1 MSFTYGR
8 KQKAAA
14 MAACRWGNLEKVTV
28 EDFQC
33 QVGNGNVKDAE
44 TQTEISFALSSPT
57 NFKENSVSAA
67 SSTAPKL
74 ADYFCDETVRPRDTV
89 SFNCPSV
96 PEKLQCLDIT
106 QINEAIEATKLQP
119 LSQDSMEQQT
129 VSKEACKSSL
139 QAALSQEFH
148 SYIKNASHSIENLT
162 DNAELETC
170 DGQLLLTTS
179 TSLENLVNCD
189 LSNLQHC
196 ECEKETELEFCS
208 VKQNTVEEFEFEC
221 SRCGKKVNIKNSTP
235 VVKATTRPRS
245 AVRNIVA
252 LSFLVNGQYF
262 KDYHKIL
269 GTLGLDH
276 VSSTQWIHIVEWI
289 APFVKTIADRARS
302 KNRSSSTWKLKSSLH
317 IQFDGFYLTR
327 GHYSNNSSATVHDAK
342 TGKIIAYSHRTKRGQ
357 GANWEGTSGGA
368 EGNMFGEMLE
378 DLLGTFSVNKCIMDN
393 DSSCQEILLAKSPD
407 TEIVICGN
415 HRAKTF
421 HADLQKVKNTPC
433 QLSCYSRA
441 LGGGGGA
448 HKMPN
453 VLYFSEGI
461 LVKIHAEF
469 TCFKYEDKKWETH

>member
-1 MSFTYGR
+1 MSSTYGR

-28 EDFQC
+28 QDFQC
-33 QVGNGNVKDAE
+33 QVGNRNLKDAE
-44 TQTEISFALSSPT
+44 TQTEISIALSSPA

-67 SSTAPKL
+67 FLSAPKL
-74 ADYFCDETVRPRDTV
+74 PDVFCDKTVRPCEPV
-89 SFNCPSV
+89 SVNCPSE
-96 PEKLQCLDIT
+96 PEKLHCLDIT

-119 LSQDSMEQQT
+119 LSQDSTEQHT
-129 VSKEACKSSL
+129 VSKEACKLSL
-139 QAALSQEFH
+139 KAALAQEFH
-148 SYIKNASHSIENLT
+148 SYIKNANHSIENLT
-162 DNAELETC
+162 DNGELETC

-179 TSLENLVNCD
+179 TSLENLANSN
-189 LSNLQHC
+189 LSSLQHC
-196 ECEKETELEFCS
+196 DCEKEIEFEFCS

-221 SRCGKKVNIKNSTP
+221 SRCGKKVNLKSSIP

-245 AVRNIVA
+245 AIRNLIA

-289 APFVKTIADRARS
+289 APIVKRIADWSVQEARTEAV
-302 KNRSSSTWKLKSSLH
+302 RRGEKSSLH

-327 GHYSNNSSATVHDAK
+327 GHYSNNSSATVHNAK

-368 EGNMFGEMLE
+368 EGDMFGEMLE
-378 DLLGTFSVNKCIMDN
+378 DLLGTFSINKCTMDN
-393 DSSCQEILLAKSPD
+393 DSSCQEILLAKSPETD
-407 TEIVICGN
+407 IVICGN

-421 HADLQKVKNTPC
+421 HADLPTC
-433 QLSCYSRA
+433 QVSC
-441 LGGGGGA
+441 
-448 HKMPN
+448 
-453 VLYFSEGI
+453 
-461 LVKIHAEF
+461 
-469 TCFKYEDKKWETH
+469 

>member
-1 MSFTYGR
+1 MSSTYGR

-14 MAACRWGNLEKVTV
+14 MAACRWGNSEKVTV
-28 EDFQC
+28 NDFQC

-67 SSTAPKL
+67 FLTAPKL
-74 ADYFCDETVRPRDTV
+74 ADGFCDETVRPREPV
-89 SFNCPSV
+89 SFNCPSE

-106 QINEAIEATKLQP
+106 KINEVIEATKLQP

-139 QAALSQEFH
+139 KAALSQEFH
-148 SYIKNASHSIENLT
+148 SFIKNASHSIENLT

-189 LSNLQHC
+189 LSNLQHR

-245 AVRNIVA
+245 AMRDFVA

-269 GTLGLDH
+269 GTLCLDH

-289 APFVKTIADRARS
+289 APFLKTIADWSVREARTEAVRRG
-302 KNRSSSTWKLKSSLH
+302 NKSSLH

-342 TGKIIAYSHRTKRGQ
+342 TGKIITYSHRKKRGQ

-368 EGNMFGEMLE
+368 ERDMFG
-378 DLLGTFSVNKCIMDN
+378 
-393 DSSCQEILLAKSPD
+393 
-407 TEIVICGN
+407 
-415 HRAKTF
+415 
-421 HADLQKVKNTPC
+421 
-433 QLSCYSRA
+433 
-441 LGGGGGA
+441 
-448 HKMPN
+448 
-453 VLYFSEGI
+453 
-461 LVKIHAEF
+461 
-469 TCFKYEDKKWETH
+469 